1 VIVGFYR
8 VVRAIVAGFCRLFW
22 RLSVEGQE
30 HLPVTGAYILAPIH
44 RSNIDFAIA
53 ASLTPRPTQYLA
65 KHTLWKYGL
74 GNIWERLGA
83 IAVVRGTPDRSSMKA
98 IDACLAGG
106 RPVVMFPEGTRQDGP
121 LVQPLFD
128 GVAYA
133 ALRAGVPIV
142 PVGIG
147 GTAKAMPRGSKI
159 LRPVKV
165 VAVIGEPIAVEPPA
179 EGARVARRAIKELTE
194 ELSRRIQVHFD
205 DAQAKA
211 GS

>member
-1 VIVGFYR
+1 MIVGFYR
-8 VVRAIVAGFCRLFW
+8 VIRAIVAGFCRLFW
-22 RLSVEGQE
+22 RLSVEGRE

-53 ASLTPRPTQYLA
+53 ASLTPRPTRFLA
-65 KHTLWKYGL
+65 KHTIWKYGL
-74 GNIWERLGA
+74 GRIWERLGA
-83 IAVVRGTPDRSSMKA
+83 IPVVRGTPDRSSMRL
-98 IDACLAGG
+98 IDETLAGG
-106 RPVVMFPEGTRQDGP
+106 MPVVMFPEGTRQVGP

-133 ALRAGVPIV
+133 ALRAEVPIV

-147 GTAKAMPRGSKI
+147 GTDRAMPRGSKV

-165 VAVIGEPIAVEPPA
+165 HVRIGEPIIPEKRA
-179 EGARVARRAIKELTE
+179 EGGRVPRRAIKELTE
-194 ELSRRIQVHFD
+194 ELSRRIQVLYD
-205 DAQAKA
+205 EARAKA